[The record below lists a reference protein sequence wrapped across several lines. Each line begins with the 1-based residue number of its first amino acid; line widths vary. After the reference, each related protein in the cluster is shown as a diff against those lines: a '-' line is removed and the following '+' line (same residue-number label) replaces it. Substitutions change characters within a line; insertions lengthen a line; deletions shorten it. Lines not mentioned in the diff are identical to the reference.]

1 MNLFRSAL
9 SACVINGLMY
19 TKIFLYS
26 NETSVER
33 NRTTFSTPLPAMRT
47 TNIGQFTTP
56 SLTVRLPPIT
66 LASLN
71 QSLRNFTH
79 GHIQ

>member
-1 MNLFRSAL
+1 LTERTRITSSAP
-9 SACVINGLMY
+9 SPSI
-19 TKIFLYS
+19 
-26 NETSVER
+26 
-33 NRTTFSTPLPAMRT
+33 RT
-47 TNIGQFTTP
+47 TNIGQMTTP

-66 LASLN
+66 LATLN

>member
-9 SACVINGLMY
+9 SACVVNGLKY

-26 NETSVER
+26 NDTSMVH
-33 NRTTFSTPLPAMRT
+33 NHTTSSAPLPAIRA
-47 TNIGQFTTP
+47 TNVGQITTP
-56 SLTVRLPPIT
+56 ALTVRLPAIT

>member
-9 SACVINGLMY
+9 SACVVNGLAY

-26 NETSVER
+26 NETLTER
-33 NRTTFSTPLPAMRT
+33 TRITSSAPSPSIRT
-47 TNIGQFTTP
+47 TNIGQMTTP

-66 LASLN
+66 LATLN

>member
-9 SACVINGLMY
+9 SACVVNGLKY

-26 NETSVER
+26 NETSIVH
-33 NRTTFSTPLPAMRT
+33 NHSTSSAPVSTIRT
-47 TNIGQFTTP
+47 TNIGQITTP
-56 SLTVRLPPIT
+56 TLTVRLPPIT

-71 QSLRNFTH
+71 QSLRNFTQ